1 MASPPRPPVH
11 LQPCNPQSRPADPS
25 GKGTDRPTY
34 GMPAEND
41 NTLRWVVLVQAAAPV
56 LPANLATWH
65 RVRKDWEQLHLQ
77 EQRQDICIEQF
88 L

>member
-11 LQPCNPQSRPADPS
+11 LQPCNPPSRPADPR

-34 GMPAEND
+34 GMAAEND
-41 NTLRWVVLVQAAAPV
+41 NTLRWVVLVQTAAPV
-56 LPANLATWH
+56 LPADLATWP

>member
-1 MASPPRPPVH
+1 
-11 LQPCNPQSRPADPS
+11 
-25 GKGTDRPTY
+25 
-34 GMPAEND
+34 MPAEND

>member
-1 MASPPRPPVH
+1 MEAS
-11 LQPCNPQSRPADPS
+11 Q
-25 GKGTDRPTY
+25 GTDTPTY

-41 NTLRWVVLVQAAAPV
+41 NTLRWVALVQAAAPV
-56 LPANLATWH
+56 VPADLAAWH
-65 RVRKDWEQLHLQ
+65 RVSKDWEQLHLL